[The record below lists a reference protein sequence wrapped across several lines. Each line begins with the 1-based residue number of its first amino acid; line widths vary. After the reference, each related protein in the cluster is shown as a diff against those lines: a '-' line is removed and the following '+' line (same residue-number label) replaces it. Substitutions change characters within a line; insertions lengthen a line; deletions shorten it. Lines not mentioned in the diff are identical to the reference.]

1 MKKNDKIK
9 IVFCV
14 LIFTMIIT
22 WFLSGGTFDASGTFE
37 AAKMTRGG
45 IFDIILA
52 LMYSFYYKIH
62 NVFFLFTVGGV
73 YGVLSQTKSYR
84 KLVDKT
90 VNLIKGKET
99 LFFLLTTFL
108 IGLFTSLCD
117 EIMVILMFIPFIV
130 SVFLRCG
137 KDRITALSAG
147 IGGIFIG
154 IIGNTFGTYGVE
166 NMHSII
172 GLSYTKGIGFKIA
185 FFVIAYVLYNLFAIM
200 HMNKQKKSLDETEYD
215 PFLTEELVEEKKK
228 KKVKMWP
235 TITMIILL
243 IIVTILAYINWK
255 TSFGIELF
263 EKIEKGFEE
272 LSIKGIP
279 ILYSIAGSTS
289 AFGNWNDLMGA
300 SAILIITT
308 IVISLT
314 NKLSLDEF
322 IENYIEGMKK
332 VIRIVVMYGLIYA
345 IFVVVNWYGWP
356 TTLINTLIGSGKFN
370 IITMLIAA
378 IVASFYFIENNY
390 TGYILGE
397 FIKNNFEKNAL
408 AVTLMF
414 NSTFGVLTA
423 ILPTGFITMLGLT
436 ALDISY
442 KSWVKYIWKFV
453 LSMLVV
459 IVLIICIM
467 VYM

>member
-9 IVFCV
+9 IVLCV

-130 SVFLRCG
+130 SVFLRCS

-147 IGGIFIG
+147 IGGI
-154 IIGNTFGTYGVE
+154 
-166 NMHSII
+166 
-172 GLSYTKGIGFKIA
+172 YTKGIGFKIA
-185 FFVIAYVLYNLFAIM
+185 FFVIAYVLYNLFAIV
-200 HMNKQKKSLDETEYD
+200 HMNKQKKPLDETEYD

-356 TTLINTLIGSGKFN
+356 TTIINTLIGSGKFN